1 MIENNLD
8 RYRRRI
14 AEEEAKA
21 QCPEN
26 RSVRHVHEQLAALY
40 RERLESTR
48 QAMPELRQRMAG

>member
-1 MIENNLD
+1 MPEHDLD

-26 RSVRHVHEQLAALY
+26 RSVRHIHEQLAALY
-40 RERLESTR
+40 RERLESAR
-48 QAMPELRQRMAG
+48 QAMPELRQRMTG